1 VEAQNQNLDEGIKC
15 LNARVV
21 VDPNA
26 VVKEVINPNANA
38 QQNANVNV
46 IKKS

>member
-15 LNARVV
+15 LNAREV

-26 VVKEVINPNANA
+26 VAKVVIKPNAIVLQNANA
-38 QQNANVNV
+38 DA
-46 IKKS
+46 IKRY

>member
-1 VEAQNQNLDEGIKC
+1 
-15 LNARVV
+15 VV

-26 VVKEVINPNANA
+26 VARVVTNPNANA
-38 QQNANVNV
+38 LQNANVNV

>member
-1 VEAQNQNLDEGIKC
+1 
-15 LNARVV
+15 

-38 QQNANVNV
+38 LQNANVNV